1 MAEFFNRLN
10 GVELFF
16 LLCAVIGGLFVLIRF
31 IMMMIGL
38 DHGVDGDLGDGAH
51 DFDGHHADSDVGFK
65 LLSLQGITSFLLM
78 FGLVGMALY
87 HDSRVGTLISMAG
100 AVAAGLVS
108 VWIIAKMFSLV
119 IKLQSSGTISIDST
133 VGAQG
138 KVYLTIPANGSGRVL
153 INVHN
158 SLREY
163 DAVTQDK
170 RALATG
176 VPIRVVW
183 VDGNVLVVEA
193 IQ

>member
-1 MAEFFNRLN
+1 MAEYFHRLN
-10 GVELFF
+10 GVEIFF
-16 LLCAVIGGLFVLIRF
+16 LACAAIGGIFVLIRF

-38 DHGVDGDLGDGAH
+38 DHNVDGDLSGGAH

-87 HDSRVGTLISMAG
+87 NQSRVGIIISMAG
-100 AVAAGLVS
+100 AVAAGLTS

-138 KVYLTIPANGSGRVL
+138 KVYLTIPENGSGRVL
-153 INVHN
+153 ISVHN

-163 DAVTQDK
+163 DAVTQDNK
-170 RALATG
+170 ALATG

-193 IQ
+193 I

>member
-1 MAEFFNRLN
+1 MSEFFNRLH

-16 LLCAVIGGLFVLIRF
+16 LVCAVVGGVFVLIRLVV
-31 IMMMIGL
+31 MMIGL
-38 DHGVDGDLGDGAH
+38 DHGVDGDLGGGGH
-51 DFDGHHADSDVGFK
+51 DVDGHHADSDVGFK
-65 LLSLQGITSFLLM
+65 LLSLQGITSFLMM

-87 HDSRVGTLISMAG
+87 HESRVGVLFSMSG
-100 AVAAGLVS
+100 AMAAGLVS

-138 KVYLTIPANGSGRVL
+138 KVYMTIPENGSGRVL

-170 RALATG
+170 RSLATG
-176 VPIRVVW
+176 VSIRVVW

-193 IQ
+193 IE

>member
-16 LLCAVIGGLFVLIRF
+16 LFCAVIGGIFVLIRF
-31 IMMMIGL
+31 AVMLIGL
-38 DHGVDGDLGDGAH
+38 DHGMGGDMGDGAH

-65 LLSLQGITSFLLM
+65 LLSLQGITSFLMM
-78 FGLVGMALY
+78 FGLVGMAL
-87 HDSRVGTLISMAG
+87 HHESRVGILFSMAG
-100 AVAAGLVS
+100 ALAAGLAS

-119 IKLQSSGTISIDST
+119 LKLQSSGTISIDST

-138 KVYLTIPANGSGRVL
+138 KVYLTIPENGSGRVL

-170 RALATG
+170 RQLVTG

-193 IQ
+193 IE

>member
-1 MAEFFNRLN
+1 MSEFFNRLH

-16 LLCAVIGGLFVLIRF
+16 LVCAVIGGVFVLIRLVV
-31 IMMMIGL
+31 MMIGL
-38 DHGVDGDLGDGAH
+38 DHGVDGDLGSGGH

-65 LLSLQGITSFLLM
+65 LLSLQGITSFLMM

-87 HDSRVGTLISMAG
+87 HESRVGVLFSMAG
-100 AVAAGLVS
+100 AMAAGLVS
-108 VWIIAKMFSLV
+108 VWIIAKMFSLMV
-119 IKLQSSGTISIDST
+119 RLQSSGTISIDST

-138 KVYLTIPANGSGRVL
+138 KVYLTIPENGSGRVL

-193 IQ
+193 IE

>member
-1 MAEFFNRLN
+1 MAEFFNRLG

-16 LLCAVIGGLFVLIRF
+16 LFCAVVGGIFVLIRF
-31 IMMMIGL
+31 IIMTIGL
-38 DHGVDGDLGDGAH
+38 DHDVDGDLGSGAH

-87 HDSRVGTLISMAG
+87 HESRVGVLISMAG
-100 AVAAGLVS
+100 AFLAGLFS

-119 IKLQSSGTISIDST
+119 VKLQSSGTISIDST

-138 KVYLTIPANGSGRVL
+138 KVYLTIPENGSGRVL
-153 INVHN
+153 INVHS

-170 RALATG
+170 RELVTG
-176 VPIRVVW
+176 IPIRVVW

-193 IQ
+193 IE

>member
-1 MAEFFNRLN
+1 MAEYVNRLN
-10 GVELFF
+10 GVEIFF
-16 LLCAVIGGLFVLIRF
+16 LICAVVGGIFVLIRF
-31 IMMMIGL
+31 VIMLVGM
-38 DHGVDGDLGDGAH
+38 DHGVDGDPGAGAH

-87 HDSRVGTLISMAG
+87 NQSRVGIIISMAG
-100 AVAAGLVS
+100 AVAAGLTS

-138 KVYLTIPANGSGRVL
+138 KVYLTIPENGSGRVL
-153 INVHN
+153 INVRN

-163 DAVTQDK
+163 DAVTQDNK
-170 RALATG
+170 ALATG
-176 VPIRVVW
+176 VAIRVVW

-193 IQ
+193 I

>member
-1 MAEFFNRLN
+1 MAEFLNRLD
-10 GVELFF
+10 GVGIFF
-16 LLCAVIGGLFVLIRF
+16 LICAVIGGIFVLIRF
-31 IMMMIGL
+31 TMMLIGL
-38 DHGVDGDLGDGAH
+38 DHGVDGDLSDGTH

-87 HDSRVGTLISMAG
+87 NQSKAGIIISLSG
-100 AVAAGLVS
+100 AVAAGLAA

-119 IKLQSSGTISIDST
+119 IKLQSSGTIAIDST

-138 KVYLTIPANGSGRVL
+138 KVYLTIPENGSGRVL
-153 INVHN
+153 ISVRN

-163 DAVTQDK
+163 DAVTQDHK
-170 RALATG
+170 ELVTG

-193 IQ
+193 I

>member
-1 MAEFFNRLN
+1 MMAEYFNRLN

-16 LLCAVIGGLFVLIRF
+16 LFCAVIGGIFVLFRF
-31 IMMMIGL
+31 IVMMIGL
-38 DHGVDGDLGDGAH
+38 DHGVDGDLGGGAH

-87 HDSRVGTLISMAG
+87 HQSRVGILFSMAG
-100 AVAAGLVS
+100 ALTAGLVS

-138 KVYLTIPANGSGRVL
+138 KVYLTIPENGSGRVL

-170 RALATG
+170 RELATG
-176 VPIRVVW
+176 VPVRVVW

-193 IQ
+193 I

>member
-1 MAEFFNRLN
+1 MAEFFNRLS

-16 LLCAVIGGLFVLIRF
+16 LFCAVIGGVFVLIRF
-31 IMMMIGL
+31 VVMMIGL
-38 DHGVDGDLGDGAH
+38 DHGIDGNLGDGAH

-65 LLSLQGITSFLLM
+65 LLSLQGITSFLMM

-87 HDSRVGTLISMAG
+87 HESRVGVVFSMTG
-100 AVAAGLVS
+100 ALAAGLVS
-108 VWIIAKMFSLV
+108 VWVIAKMFSLMV
-119 IKLQSSGTISIDST
+119 RLQSSGTISIEST

-138 KVYLTIPANGSGRVL
+138 KVYLTIPENGSGRVL

-170 RALATG
+170 RQLATG

-193 IQ
+193 IE